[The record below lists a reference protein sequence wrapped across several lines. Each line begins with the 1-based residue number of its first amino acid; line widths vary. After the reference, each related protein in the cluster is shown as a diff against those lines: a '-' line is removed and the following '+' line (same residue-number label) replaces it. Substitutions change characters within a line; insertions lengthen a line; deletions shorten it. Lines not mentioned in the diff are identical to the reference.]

1 MAICDTNDDVIL
13 YKGNIIMYD
22 YTLTA
27 NFQHPSQFLDTDNI
41 THRDQRK
48 NVQMT
53 GILAFYKATV

>member
-1 MAICDTNDDVIL
+1 
-13 YKGNIIMYD
+13 MYD

-41 THRDQRK
+41 THRYQRK